1 MYKTDICI
9 LGAGPGGAT
18 TALHLAQK
26 GISSVLIDK
35 ASFPRDKVCGDAL
48 SGKVVNELRRIS
60 PDLPG
65 LFSQEQEVQVP
76 SWGIHFISP
85 GGQKLSVPFK
95 YNYKPEVDA
104 PAGYISKRIDF
115 DNFLVEQ
122 VRQRSEIELMEGL
135 DIAKYER
142 QQDGSFLL
150 SDKNGDVKIAARLL
164 IVANGAQSGFTRHV
178 AGLQQEPEH
187 YCAGL
192 RAYYK
197 GVEDLDKDNFIELH
211 FFKDFLP
218 GYFWVFPLPNG
229 FANVGV
235 GMLSSAISSKKINL
249 KKEMLRMI
257 ETHPELQKRFA
268 HAELVGDIKGYGLPL
283 GSKKRSLSGDN
294 YMLVGDAGALIDP
307 FTGEGISNAM
317 ISGRWAADQAAMCL
331 EHQDFSASFL
341 QQYDKA
347 VYNRLWKELKL
358 SRQMQKLLNYPWLF
372 NQVANK
378 ATKNKALAET
388 ISCMFNDL
396 DLRERLKQP
405 SFYFKLLF
413 N

>member
-9 LGAGPGGAT
+9 LGAGPAGAT
-18 TALHLAQK
+18 AALHLANK
-26 GISSVLIDK
+26 GIPSLLIDK
-35 ASFPRDKVCGDAL
+35 ATFPRDKICGDAL

-60 PDLPG
+60 PELPALLG
-65 LFSQEQEVQVP
+65 QQQEQLP

-85 GGQKLSVPFK
+85 GGHKLSVPFK
-95 YNYKPEVDA
+95 YNYNTGQDI
-104 PAGYISKRIDF
+104 PAGYIAKRIHF

-122 VRQRSEIELMEGL
+122 VRQRQEIQFLEQV
-135 DIAKYER
+135 DVAKYER
-142 QQDGSFLL
+142 LQEGGYIL
-150 SDKNGDVKIAARLL
+150 SGKQGEPLVQAKLVL
-164 IVANGAQSGFTRHV
+164 VANGAQSGFTRHI
-178 AGLQQEPEH
+178 ARLEQEPEH

-197 GVEDLDKDNFIELH
+197 GVTGMDGDNFIELH

-218 GYFWVFPLPNG
+218 GYFWIFPLPNG
-229 FANVGV
+229 EANVGV
-235 GMLSSAISSKKINL
+235 GMLSSAVSRKKVNL

-257 ETHPELQKRFA
+257 ATHPELQRRFA
-268 HAELVGDIKGYGLPL
+268 KAELVDDIRGFGLPL
-283 GSKKRSLSGDN
+283 GSRKRPISGDN
-294 YMLVGDAGALIDP
+294 YMLLGDAGALIDP

-317 ISGRWAADQAAMCL
+317 ISGRWAAEQAEKCL
-331 EHQDFSASFL
+331 QQQNFSAPYM
-341 QQYDKA
+341 QGYDKA

-358 SRQMQKLLNYPWLF
+358 SRQMQKLLHYPWLF
-372 NQVANK
+372 DKVASK
-378 ATKNKALAET
+378 ASKNKALAET

-405 SFYFKLLF
+405 SFYAKLLF

>member
-1 MYKTDICI
+1 MYKTDVCI

-18 TALHLAQK
+18 AALHLAKK
-26 GISSVLIDK
+26 GASCLLVDK
-35 ASFPRDKVCGDAL
+35 AVFPRDKVCGDAL

-60 PDLPG
+60 PELPA
-65 LFSQEQEVQVP
+65 LFSHQREQLP

-95 YNYKPEVDA
+95 YNYKPEQDA
-104 PAGYISKRIDF
+104 PAGYISKRLDF
-115 DNFLVEQ
+115 DNFLVDQ
-122 VRQRSEIELMEGL
+122 VKQHPEITLLESM
-135 DIAKYER
+135 DITKYER
-142 QQDGSFLL
+142 QQGGGFIL
-150 SDKNGDVKIAARLL
+150 SGKNGDQQIETRLL
-164 IVANGAQSGFTRHV
+164 IVANGAQSGFTRHI

-197 GVEDLDKDNFIELH
+197 GVQDLDADNFIELH

-218 GYFWVFPLPNG
+218 GYFWVFPLPGG

-235 GMLSSAISSKKINL
+235 GMLSSAISSKKLNL

-257 ETHPELQKRFA
+257 ATHPELQRRFNG
-268 HAELVGDIKGYGLPL
+268 AELVGDIKGYGLPL
-283 GSKKRSLSGDN
+283 GSKKRSLSGDS

-307 FTGEGISNAM
+307 FTGEGVSNAM
-317 ISGRWAADQAAMCL
+317 ISGCWAAAQAILCL
-331 EHQDFSASFL
+331 EQQDFSAAFM
-341 QQYDKA
+341 QAYDKA

-372 NQVANK
+372 NQVASK
-378 ATKNKALAET
+378 ATKNQALAET
-388 ISCMFNDL
+388 ISCMFNDI
-396 DLRERLKQP
+396 DLREKLKQP